1 MKRFAL
7 PAITLIIALACAVAA
22 WQQTLRAAQLD
33 QQLASAQ
40 AALRQKEADTQEQ
53 TQLARAPR
61 SENDGYISEVAALR

>member
-22 WQQTLRAAQLD
+22 WQQTQRAAQLD

-40 AALRQKEADTQEQ
+40 AALRKEADTQKQ